1 MLVNNGGNEI
11 IIDTANIPDIDVI
24 SFGSY
29 KMDAASRIGGIPRG
43 RIIQLIGETG
53 AGKSTK
59 AILLMIQAQKAYPD
73 ELVGFIDVEQA
84 FDKDYAEKLGLNT
97 ESDKFLL
104 IQPDSANQALD
115 LLLRFVSSNLFSLVV
130 LDSVPALVP
139 DQNLNADVGDVQVAS
154 AARLLSNEL
163 RRVMINTKKSNT
175 ATLLINQWR
184 ANIGFTGGDKA
195 MPGGAAL
202 KYYPSMTIDLK
213 RKELIKKSDD
223 VIGMDV
229 QANFI
234 KHRFG
239 SPYTKAV
246 YKLYYGE
253 GIRKADE
260 AAEVALDLGI
270 IVRGGAWYTFPLAD
284 GTTERIQGMANVIEY
299 YKDHPLDFDNL
310 ENLVVSSFKKTAKE
324 TEEIIDEDE
333 EGHI

>member
-11 IIDTANIPDIDVI
+11 IIDTASIPDVDVI

-29 KMDAASRIGGIPRG
+29 KMDAASNIGGIPRG
-43 RIIQLIGETG
+43 RISQLIGDSGT
-53 AGKSTK
+53 GKSTK
-59 AILLMIQAQKAYPD
+59 AVLLMIEAQKAYPE
-73 ELVGFIDVEQA
+73 ELVAFIDVEQA
-84 FDKDYAEKLGLNT
+84 FDKEYAEKLGLDT
-97 ESDKFLL
+97 AKDRLIL

-115 LLLRFVSSNLFSLVV
+115 LLLRFVSSKLFSLVV
-130 LDSVPALVP
+130 LDSIPALVP

-213 RKELIKKSDD
+213 RKELVKKGEDF
-223 VIGMDV
+223 IGMDV

-239 SPYTKAV
+239 SPYTKTV
-246 YKLYYGE
+246 YRLYYGE

-260 AAEVALDLGI
+260 ATEVALDLGI
-270 IVRGGAWYTFPLAD
+270 ITRGGAWYTFPLAN
-284 GTTERIQGMANVIEY
+284 GSTERIQGMANVIEY
-299 YKDHPLDFDNL
+299 YKDNYLDFINL
-310 ENLVVSSFKKTAKE
+310 EQLVINSFKKQVQE
-324 TEEIIDEDE
+324 IVEEE
-333 EGHI
+333 ELEEE

>member
-1 MLVNNGGNEI
+1 
-11 IIDTANIPDIDVI
+11 
-24 SFGSY
+24 
-29 KMDAASRIGGIPRG
+29 
-43 RIIQLIGETG
+43 
-53 AGKSTK
+53 
-59 AILLMIQAQKAYPD
+59 MIQAQKAYPE
-73 ELVGFIDVEQA
+73 ELVAFIDVEQA
-84 FDKDYAEKLGLNT
+84 FDKEYAEKLGLDTN
-97 ESDKFLL
+97 EDRFIL

-115 LLLRFVSSNLFSLVV
+115 LLLQFVSSNLFSLVV

-139 DQNLNADVGDVQVAS
+139 EQNLNAEVGDVQVAS

-163 RRVMINTKKSNT
+163 RRVMIETKKSNT

-213 RKELIKKSDD
+213 RKELVKKSED

-246 YKLYYGE
+246 YRLYYGE
-253 GIRKADE
+253 GVRKSDE
-260 AAEVALDLGI
+260 ACEVALDLGI
-270 IVRGGAWYTFPLAD
+270 ITRGGAWYTFPLAD
-284 GTTERIQGMANVIEY
+284 GTTDRTQGMANVIQY
-299 YKDHPLDFDNL
+299 YKDNPEDFSNL
-310 ENLVVSSFKKTAKE
+310 ETLVINSFKKNVIVE
-324 TEEIIDEDE
+324 TPEEELEEDN
-333 EGHI
+333 